1 MLTLSTAVLT
11 GLSIDDLMRNGVT
24 RAEVLSGDM
33 RGVMSSPGTVVHNVK
48 LGWSSKINW
57 SKSIASRLSAS
68 YDLKKNRNFI
78 KEISL
83 SGDVEKFGFE
93 SSYSLTQE
101 FADGGLLEGAS
112 INLQLSTPM
121 VAGLRVEAEYDTS
134 SYDHITS
141 LALPVG
147 PYECGG
153 VCKLGGKTEWLGGAK
168 AMKHAASAAFQ
179 PASRYLTKLKASV
192 THAVA
197 VGGPS
202 LSYEAGV
209 EQGVGK
215 GRSVSA
221 TCKNSKILA
230 IEYVDAIFD
239 EQATWTLA
247 ANMPLDAGVR
257 DAFVKPKIFLKR
269 KWAF

>member
-1 MLTLSTAVLT
+1 MLALSTGVLT
-11 GLSIDDLMRNGVT
+11 GLSIDDLVRNGVT

-33 RGVMSSPGTVVHNVK
+33 RRVMSTPGTVVHNVK

-78 KEISL
+78 KDLSL
-83 SGDVEKFGFE
+83 SSDFESFGFQ
-93 SSYSLTQE
+93 SSCSFTQE
-101 FADGGLLEGAS
+101 FADGGLDGAS
-112 INLQLSTPM
+112 LNLQLSTPV
-121 VAGLRVEAEYDTS
+121 VAGMRVEAEYDTCS
-134 SYDHITS
+134 HDHITS

-147 PYECGG
+147 PYRCGDI
-153 VCKLGGKTEWLGGAK
+153 CKLAGKTEWLGGAK
-168 AMKHAASAAFQ
+168 AMKYAASAAFQ
-179 PASRYLTKLKASV
+179 PASKYVTKLKASA
-192 THAVA
+192 THAVEP
-197 VGGPS
+197 GGPG

-221 TCKNSKILA
+221 TCKNSKSLA
-230 IEYVDAIFD
+230 LEYVDAAFD
-239 EQATWTLA
+239 DQATWTLT
-247 ANMPLDAGVR
+247 ANMPLDAGAK
-257 DAFVKPKIFLKR
+257 DAFVKPKVFLKR